1 MSLATKQALADSFR
15 KLLAKRGMDKITV
28 KEIVEDCGVNRQTFY
43 YYFHDIY
50 DLLEW
55 ILKDA
60 AENLLARN
68 TDYSDWT
75 EGLKTVMEYIQENR
89 ELVLNA
95 YHSISHETLA
105 DYIKKCFRPYTS
117 ELVRSQATELG
128 RLVTEED
135 LDFITDI
142 FTLAASGLI
151 MEWIGKH
158 LKREDTVQRLERFRT
173 AINGCAR
180 FMLEN
185 LGAETTETYNKQK
198 L

>member
-105 DYIKKCFRPYTS
+105 GYI
-117 ELVRSQATELG
+117 
-128 RLVTEED
+128 
-135 LDFITDI
+135 
-142 FTLAASGLI
+142 
-151 MEWIGKH
+151 
-158 LKREDTVQRLERFRT
+158 
-173 AINGCAR
+173 
-180 FMLEN
+180 
-185 LGAETTETYNKQK
+185 
-198 L
+198 

>member
-1 MSLATKQALADSFR
+1 MSLATKRALADSFR

-28 KEIVEDCGVNRQTFY
+28 KEIVQDCGVNRQTFY

-60 AENLLARN
+60 AENLLARDA
-68 TDYSDWT
+68 DYSDWT

-89 ELVLNA
+89 VLVLHA

-105 DYIKKCFRPYTS
+105 DYIKKCFRPYMS
-117 ELVRSQATELG
+117 ELVHSQAAELE
-128 RLVTEED
+128 RPVTEED
-135 LDFITDI
+135 LNFITDI
-142 FTLAASGLI
+142 FTLAASGFI

-173 AINGCAR
+173 AINGSVR

-185 LGAETTETYNKQK
+185 LGAEKAETYNKQK